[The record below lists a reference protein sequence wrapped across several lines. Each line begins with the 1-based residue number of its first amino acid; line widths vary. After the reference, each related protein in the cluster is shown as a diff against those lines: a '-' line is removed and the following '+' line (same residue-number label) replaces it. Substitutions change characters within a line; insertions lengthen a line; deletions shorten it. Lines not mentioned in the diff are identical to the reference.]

1 MKKFAIFSLFALLI
15 SSCSKDNDD
24 DSTVGKVT
32 LKASSTITASRSAKG
47 TPPAVVLS
55 DFKVNI
61 GSIKLHLDE
70 DSNDSIEDNI
80 RLKGPFLLDL
90 LDLNQSISQFIT
102 TVNVPNGKYEKVKFK
117 FVRSAVPG
125 DMLGKTFSIKGKVYD
140 KDFIIWSQKELHLK
154 IDFED
159 DDDIVLNNNDVLLNI
174 KIKLDAIIKKISE
187 LDALDAIKDGNGDG
201 VIEISTT
208 EVDGNK
214 KLGDLIR
221 VLLES
226 NCHLNDKD

>member
-1 MKKFAIFSLFALLI
+1 MKKFAIFGLFTLLF
-15 SSCSKDNDD
+15 SSCSKDNND
-24 DSTVGKVT
+24 DSSNGKVT

-55 DFKVNI
+55 DFNVNI
-61 GSIKLHLDE
+61 GSIKFHLDD

-90 LDLNQSISQFIT
+90 LDPNQSISQVVT
-102 TVNVPNGKYEKVKFK
+102 TANIPNGKYEKVKFK
-117 FVRSAVPG
+117 FIKSIVPG
-125 DMLGKTFSIKGKVYD
+125 DMFGKTFLIKGKVND

-159 DDDIVLNNNDVLLNI
+159 DSDVVLNNDDIILNI

-187 LDALDAIKDGNGDG
+187 LDALNSIKDGNGDG
-201 VIEISTT
+201 IIEISTT

-226 NCHLNDKD
+226 NCHLHRKD